1 MSTRRP
7 GWAALQ
13 GFATVMMVVT
23 VAVGVGGA
31 AARLIGGELDRV
43 VSIAAGTVVLFMF
56 WRWIQIGARRRTD
69 PVATATTTVPT
80 PSTGPWGVV
89 GAVLTV
95 LVLGG
100 IVALGV
106 WSTVS
111 VRGDRDRAETVRDE
125 AVAAA
130 RRRHLDVDTV
140 RSAQVTGIASAWND
154 EDPDSALQELLSLES
169 GRIVDVS
176 VDGETA
182 SLLIRPD
189 GGGPPC
195 AVVDIVH
202 GDLIRGR
209 ITANC

>member
-1 MSTRRP
+1 
-7 GWAALQ
+7 
-13 GFATVMMVVT
+13 MMVVT

-31 AARLIGGELDRV
+31 VARLIDGQLDRV
-43 VSIAAGTVVLFMF
+43 ASIAAGTVVLFMF
-56 WRWIQIGARRRTD
+56 WRWIQIGARRRAH
-69 PVATATTTVPT
+69 PVATATTTIPT
-80 PSTGPWGVV
+80 RPTGPWGVV

-100 IVALGV
+100 LLALGV

-111 VRGDRDRAETVRDE
+111 VRGDRDRAEAARDE

-140 RSAQVTGIASAWND
+140 RAAQTAGIVSAWD
-154 EDPDSALQELLSLES
+154 EEDPDAALLELLPLES

-195 AVVDIVH
+195 AVLDIVH